1 MKVKIDNSGVKVR
14 AAPVHVIQ
22 KGVVIRK
29 DLGNGKGEKNVART
43 HAKKVMAMQRG
54 TLKPSRVL
62 KKKMPTRTRVNRV
75 KTMN

>member
-22 KGVVIRK
+22 KGVAVKKEYGKEFQNHNRALARK
-29 DLGNGKGEKNVART
+29 VRA
-43 HAKKVMAMQRG
+43 AQRG

-62 KKKMPTRTRVNRV
+62 RKKMPTRTRVNRV